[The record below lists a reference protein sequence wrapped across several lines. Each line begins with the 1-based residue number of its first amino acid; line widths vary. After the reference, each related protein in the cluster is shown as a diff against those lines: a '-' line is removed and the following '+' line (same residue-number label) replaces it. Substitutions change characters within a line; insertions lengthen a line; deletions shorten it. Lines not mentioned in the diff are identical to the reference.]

1 MKTLIAYAS
10 KHGCTEKCA
19 NMLEEQLEG
28 EIEKIDLKEK
38 TEVDFSQYDTV
49 VLGSP
54 VYVGKILKEV
64 DIFAKTNLNELKQKT
79 IGLFICGMQEEH
91 TLRNELEVNYPPEL
105 QEKAVVR
112 DCFGGAFDFNEMNFA
127 EKMITKKVAKVT
139 EDVSAIRED
148 VIQNFAETLNQQL
161 NKSL

>member
-19 NMLEEQLEG
+19 KLLEEHLDG
-28 EIEKIDLKEK
+28 ETERVNLKEQ
-38 TEVDFSQYDTV
+38 TEVDFSKYDKV

-64 DIFAKTNLNELKQKT
+64 DTFAKTHLNELEQKT

-91 TLRNELEVNYPPEL
+91 TLRNELEVNYPTEL
-105 QEKAVVR
+105 QDKALVR
-112 DCFGGAFDFNEMNFA
+112 ECFGGAFDFSDMNFA
-127 EKMITKKVAKVT
+127 EKMITKKVAKIDK
-139 EDVSAIRED
+139 DVSAIRED
-148 VIQNFAETLNQQL
+148 VIQIFAETLNQQH
-161 NKSL
+161 

>member
-19 NMLEEQLEG
+19 KLLEEHLAG
-28 EIEKIDLKEK
+28 ETERVNLKK
-38 TEVDFSQYDTV
+38 QTEVDFSKYDKV

-64 DIFAKTNLNELKQKT
+64 DTFAKTHLNELEQKT

-91 TLRNELEVNYPPEL
+91 TLRNELEVNYPTEL
-105 QEKAVVR
+105 QEKALVR
-112 DCFGGAFDFNEMNFA
+112 ECFGGAFDFSDMNFA
-127 EKMITKKVAKVT
+127 EKMITKKVAKIDK
-139 EDVSAIRED
+139 DVSAIRED
-148 VIQNFAETLNQQL
+148 AIQSFAEALNQQH
-161 NKSL
+161 

>member
-19 NMLEEQLEG
+19 KLLEEHLDG
-28 EIEKIDLKEK
+28 ETERVNLKEQ
-38 TEVDFSQYDTV
+38 TEVDFSKYDKV

-64 DIFAKTNLNELKQKT
+64 DTFAKTYLNELEQKT

-91 TLRNELEVNYPPEL
+91 TLRNELEVNYPTEL
-105 QEKAVVR
+105 QDKALVR
-112 DCFGGAFDFNEMNFA
+112 ECFGGAFDFSDMNFA
-127 EKMITKKVAKVT
+127 EKMITKKVAKIDK
-139 EDVSAIRED
+139 DVSAIRED
-148 VIQNFAETLNQQL
+148 VIQSFAETLNQQH
-161 NKSL
+161 

>member
-19 NMLEEQLEG
+19 RLLEEHLDG
-28 EIEKIDLKEK
+28 EVERVNLKK
-38 TEVDFSQYDTV
+38 QTNVDFSKYDKV

-64 DIFAKTNLNELKQKT
+64 DTFANVHVNEIKQKT
-79 IGLFICGMQEEH
+79 VGLFICGMQEEH
-91 TLRNELEVNYPPEL
+91 TLRNELDVNYPQQL

-112 DCFGGAFDFNEMNFA
+112 DCFGGAFDFSDMNYV
-127 EKMITKKVAKVT
+127 EKMITKKVAKVDK
-139 EDVSAIRED
+139 DVSAIRKD
-148 VIQNFAETLNQQL
+148 VILSFADTM
-161 NKSL
+161 NKQH

>member
-19 NMLEEQLEG
+19 KLLEEHLDG
-28 EIEKIDLKEK
+28 ETERVNLKEQ
-38 TEVDFSQYDTV
+38 TEVDFSKYDKV

-64 DIFAKTNLNELKQKT
+64 DTFAKTYLNELEQKT

-91 TLRNELEVNYPPEL
+91 TLRNELEVNYPTEL
-105 QEKAVVR
+105 QEKALVR
-112 DCFGGAFDFNEMNFA
+112 ECFGGAFDFSDMNFA
-127 EKMITKKVAKVT
+127 EKMITKKVAKIDK
-139 EDVSAIRED
+139 DVSAIRED
-148 VIQNFAETLNQQL
+148 AIQSFAETLNQQH
-161 NKSL
+161 

>member
-19 NMLEEQLEG
+19 KLLEEHLDG
-28 EIEKIDLKEK
+28 ETERVNLKEQ
-38 TEVDFSQYDTV
+38 TEVDFSKYDKV

-64 DIFAKTNLNELKQKT
+64 DTFAKTHLNELEQKT

-91 TLRNELEVNYPPEL
+91 TLRNELEVNYPTEL
-105 QEKAVVR
+105 QDKALVR
-112 DCFGGAFDFNEMNFA
+112 DCFGGAFDFSDMNFA
-127 EKMITKKVAKVT
+127 EKMITKKVTKIDK
-139 EDVSAIRED
+139 DVSAIRED
-148 VIQNFAETLNQQL
+148 AIQSFAETLNQQH
-161 NKSL
+161 

>member
-19 NMLEEQLEG
+19 KLLEEHLDG
-28 EIEKIDLKEK
+28 ETERVNLRDQ
-38 TEVDFSQYDTV
+38 TEVDFSKYDTV

-64 DIFAKTNLNELKQKT
+64 DTFAKTNLNELEQKT

-91 TLRNELEVNYPPEL
+91 TLRNELEVNYTTEL
-105 QEKAVVR
+105 QDKAVIR
-112 DCFGGAFDFNEMNFA
+112 ECFGGAFDFSDMNFV
-127 EKMITKKVAKVT
+127 EKMITKKVAKIDK
-139 EDVSAIRED
+139 DVSAIRED
-148 VIQNFAETLNQQL
+148 VIHSFAKTLNQQH
-161 NKSL
+161 

>member
-10 KHGCTEKCA
+10 KHGCTERCA
-19 NMLEEQLEG
+19 RLLEEHLDG
-28 EIEKIDLKEK
+28 ETELVNLKEK
-38 TEVDFSQYDTV
+38 TDVDFSDYDTV
-49 VLGSP
+49 ILGSP
-54 VYVGKILKEV
+54 VYIGKILKEV
-64 DIFAKTNLNELKQKT
+64 DTFAKTNLNELEQKT
-79 IGLFICGMQEEH
+79 VGLFICGMQEEH

-112 DCFGGAFDFNEMNFA
+112 ECFGGAFDFSDLNFA

-148 VIQNFAETLNQQL
+148 VIQSFAETLNQQHEE
-161 NKSL
+161 S